1 MHVHADITR
10 LFCTPPRE
18 SGDKANSANSQ
29 SDNLLLAMEHA
40 HASSTNPTFQ

>member
-1 MHVHADITR
+1 MHVHAVITR
-10 LFCTPPRE
+10 LFCTPQE
-18 SGDKANSANSQ
+18 CLGQANSANSQ